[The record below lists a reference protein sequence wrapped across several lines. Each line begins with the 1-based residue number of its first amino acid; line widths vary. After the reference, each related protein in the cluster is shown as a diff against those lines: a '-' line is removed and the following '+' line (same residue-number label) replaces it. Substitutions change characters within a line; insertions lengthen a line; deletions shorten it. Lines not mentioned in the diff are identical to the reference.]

1 MLDSAIEELA
11 HAEFGHVF
19 LPLFL
24 AILSHAAMLSRVVA
38 HAMSHALS
46 HTTLLSNYN
55 LKNLTIWS
63 LEVQPKIR
71 NFLWHACNDIPTPY
85 QAF

>member
-55 LKNLTIWS
+55 LKKSDNMEFRGATEDQKLS
-63 LEVQPKIR
+63 V
-71 NFLWHACNDIPTPY
+71 ACM
-85 QAF
+85 Q